1 MTLQERL
8 DALSK
13 LGSRLQQPDDYLDAV
28 IHRTAFNNG
37 WFTPENQRMAI
48 QAIATRMLDTD
59 KLYNWAGRYFLPDAP
74 LVKTVGLVMAGNI
87 PLVGWHD
94 VQCVFVAGHRAQIKL
109 SDKDQY
115 LLPCLLRMLEQI
127 DARTAAYFEVVPQLR
142 GFDAVIATGSNNTSR
157 YFEAYFAHVPNIIR
171 RNRNAI
177 AILNGSESAE
187 ELTALSDDVFR
198 FFGLGCRNVSKIYV
212 PQGYDFT
219 PLLDALHERR
229 EIILHDKYRN
239 NYDYNFALYTL
250 NKTPFYMA
258 GSILITE
265 NAGFSSRI
273 AALHYERYDTIKDL
287 EQQLYAHRDAIQCVI
302 SRPGLLAHTP
312 SIPFGQAQ
320 EPELW
325 DYADGVDTMQFLL
338 LLG

>member
-8 DALSK
+8 SALSE
-13 LGSRLQQPDDYLDAV
+13 LGRRLRQPDDYLEAV

-37 WFTPENQRMAI
+37 WFTPENQRKAI
-48 QAIATRMLDTD
+48 QAIAARMLDAG
-59 KLYNWAGRYFLPDAP
+59 KLHTWAGRYFLPDEP
-74 LVKTVGLVMAGNI
+74 SVKTVGLVMAGNI

-115 LLPCLLRMLEQI
+115 LLPCLLKMLEHI
-127 DARTAAYFEVVPQLR
+127 DARTAAYFEIVSQLR
-142 GFDAVIATGSNNTSR
+142 DFDAVIATGSNNTSR
-157 YFEAYFAHVPNIIR
+157 YFESYFSHTPNIIR
-171 RNRNAI
+171 RNRNAVSV
-177 AILNGSESAE
+177 LDGSESAE
-187 ELTALSDDVFR
+187 ELAALGDDVFR

-212 PQGYDFT
+212 PQDYDFM
-219 PLLDALHERR
+219 PLLNALHEYR
-229 EIILHDKYRN
+229 EIVLHDKYKN
-239 NYDYNFALYTL
+239 NFDYNFALYTL

-258 GSILITE
+258 GSIMLTE

-273 AALHYERYDTIKDL
+273 AALHYERYDKVEAL
-287 EQQLYAHRDAIQCVI
+287 EQQLSSHRDAIQCVI
-302 SRPGLLAHTP
+302 GRPGLLPHTP
-312 SIPFGQAQ
+312 VIPFGQAQ

>member
-8 DALSK
+8 SALSE
-13 LGSRLQQPDDYLDAV
+13 LGRRLQQPDDYLDAV

-37 WFTPENQRMAI
+37 WLTPDNQRKAI
-48 QAIATRMLDTD
+48 QAIATRMLDAD
-59 KLYNWAGRYFLPDAP
+59 KLHTWAGRYFLPDAP
-74 LVKTVGLVMAGNI
+74 ALKNVGLVMAGNI

-115 LLPCLLRMLEQI
+115 LLPCLLRMLKQI
-127 DARTAAYFEVVPQLR
+127 DARTTDYFEIVSRLR
-142 GFDAVIATGSNNTSR
+142 DFDAVIATGSNNTSR
-157 YFEAYFAHVPNIIR
+157 YFESYFSHVPNIIR
-171 RNRNAI
+171 RNRNAV
-177 AILNGSESAE
+177 AVLDGSETAE
-187 ELTALSDDVFR
+187 ELAALGDDVFR

-212 PQGYDFT
+212 PEDYNFM
-219 PLLDALHERR
+219 PLLNALHEYR
-229 EIILHDKYRN
+229 EIILHDKYKN
-239 NYDYNFALYTL
+239 NFDYNFALYTL
-250 NKTPFYMA
+250 NKTAFYMA
-258 GSILITE
+258 GSIMLTE

-273 AALHYERYDTIKDL
+273 AALHYERYDKTEAL
-287 EQQLYAHRDAIQCVI
+287 EQQLAAHRDAIQCVI
-302 SRPGLLAHTP
+302 GRSGLLSDTAV
-312 SIPFGQAQ
+312 IPFGQAQ

>member
-8 DALSK
+8 SALSE
-13 LGSRLQQPDDYLDAV
+13 LGRRLQLPDDYLDAV

-37 WFTPENQRMAI
+37 WFTPENQRKAI
-48 QAIATRMLDTD
+48 QAIATRMLDAD
-59 KLYNWAGRYFLPDAP
+59 KLHAWAGRYFLPDAP
-74 LVKTVGLVMAGNI
+74 ALKTVGLVMAGNI

-94 VQCVFVAGHRAQIKL
+94 VQCVFAAGHRAQIKL

-127 DARTAAYFEVVPQLR
+127 DARTAAYFEMVPQLR
-142 GFDAVIATGSNNTSR
+142 DFDAVIATGSNNTSR
-157 YFEAYFAHVPNIIR
+157 YFESYFAHVPHIIR
-171 RNRNAI
+171 RNRNAV
-177 AILNGSESAE
+177 AVLDGSESAE
-187 ELTALSDDVFR
+187 ALAALGDDVFR

-212 PQGYDFT
+212 PHDYDFM
-219 PLLDALHERR
+219 PLLNALHEYR
-229 EIILHDKYRN
+229 EIVLHDKYKN
-239 NYDYNFALYTL
+239 NFDYNFALYTL

-258 GSILITE
+258 GSVMLTE

-273 AALHYERYDTIKDL
+273 AALHYERYDKVEAL
-287 EQQLYAHRDAIQCVI
+287 EQQLSAHRDAIQCVI
-302 SRPGLLAHTP
+302 GRPGLLAHTEV
-312 SIPFGQAQ
+312 IDFGRAQ

>member
-8 DALSK
+8 SALSE
-13 LGSRLQQPDDYLDAV
+13 LGRRLQQPDEYLDAV

-37 WFTPENQRMAI
+37 WLTPENQRKAI
-48 QAIATRMLDTD
+48 QAIATRMLDAD
-59 KLYNWAGRYFLPDAP
+59 KQQIWAGRYFLPDAP
-74 LVKTVGLVMAGNI
+74 AVKTVGLVMAGNI

-109 SDKDQY
+109 SEKDQY

-127 DARTAAYFEVVPQLR
+127 EPRTAAYFEIVPRLSD
-142 GFDAVIATGSNNTSR
+142 FDAVIATGSNNTSR
-157 YFEAYFAHVPNIIR
+157 YFESYFSHVPNIIR
-171 RNRNAI
+171 RNRNAV
-177 AILNGSESAE
+177 AVLDGSETAE
-187 ELTALSDDVFR
+187 ELAALGDDVFR

-212 PQGYDFT
+212 PEGYDFM
-219 PLLDALHERR
+219 PLLNALHEYR
-229 EIILHDKYRN
+229 EIILHDKYKN
-239 NYDYNFALYTL
+239 NFDYNFALYTL
-250 NKTPFYMA
+250 NKTAFYMA
-258 GSILITE
+258 GSIMLTE

-273 AALHYERYDTIKDL
+273 AALHYERYDKVETL
-287 EQQLYAHRDAIQCVI
+287 QRQLAAHRDAIQCVI
-302 SRPGLLAHTP
+302 GRSDLLSDTTV
-312 SIPFGQAQ
+312 IPFGQAQ